1 MAAAV
6 KTCKELW
13 ELRNSW
19 AISVFDEFEREGGWL
34 SNFHIE
40 PKKLN
45 PMGGG
50 IGIKAGKAERNFLA

>member
-1 MAAAV
+1 MGIA
-6 KTCKELW
+6 KFM
-13 ELRNSW
+13 RNLFSSL
-19 AISVFDEFEREGGWL
+19 ISSREGGWL